1 MKFKKICS
9 VFLLSALI
17 LTGCSKPS
25 NDESANKESNN
36 NVKVVSATVA
46 ATQVLDKLDAT
57 LVGIPTTKSELPEK
71 YKNLPEVGQAMNPD
85 LEIVASLEPDVF
97 IVDSIFKEN
106 VEKSMKEYNLDT
118 FYFETGTYTKFLK
131 SIENLGNKINK
142 QDEAEKLIKE
152 LKGVEESV
160 VEKSKKQDKKPRV
173 AILFGGGN
181 NFMLATKSS
190 YLGDLVKTV
199 GAENIADNLT
209 DSVDSDYIQFSL
221 EQIIKENPDYIL
233 RFAHGNIEETKKA
246 FDDSFDKNPAWDT
259 LSAVKNGKVIDLDSS
274 IFNVSANIHVK
285 DSINKLGDI
294 LYGDK

>member
-97 IVDSIFKEN
+97 IVDSMFKEN

-152 LKGVEESV
+152 LKGVEELV

-181 NFMLATKSS
+181 SFMLATKSS

-233 RFAHGNIEETKKA
+233 RFAHGNIEETKKH
-246 FDDSFDKNPAWDT
+246 
-259 LSAVKNGKVIDLDSS
+259 LM
-274 IFNVSANIHVK
+274 
-285 DSINKLGDI
+285 I
-294 LYGDK
+294 LLIKILHGLH

>member
-1 MKFKKICS
+1 MKLKKLCS
-9 VFLLSALI
+9 VFLLSSLI

-25 NDESANKESNN
+25 DSESKETNN
-36 NVKVVSATVA
+36 NVNVVSSTVA

-85 LEIVASLEPDVF
+85 LEIVASLKPDVF
-97 IVDSIFKEN
+97 VVDSMFKEN

-131 SIENLGNKINK
+131 SIESLGEKINK
-142 QDEAEKLIKE
+142 QSEAKKLIDE
-152 LKGVEESV
+152 LEGVEQSV
-160 VEKSKKQDKKPRV
+160 LAKSKKQAKKPKV

-199 GAENIADNLT
+199 GAENITDNIT
-209 DSVDSDYIQFSL
+209 DNVESGYIQFSL
-221 EQIIKENPDYIL
+221 EQILKENPDYIL

-246 FDDSFDKNPAWDT
+246 FDESFEKNPAWAT
-259 LSAVKNGKVIDLDSS
+259 LDAVKNGKVIDLDSS
-274 IFNVSANIHVK
+274 IFNVSANIYVK

-294 LYGDK
+294 FYGDK